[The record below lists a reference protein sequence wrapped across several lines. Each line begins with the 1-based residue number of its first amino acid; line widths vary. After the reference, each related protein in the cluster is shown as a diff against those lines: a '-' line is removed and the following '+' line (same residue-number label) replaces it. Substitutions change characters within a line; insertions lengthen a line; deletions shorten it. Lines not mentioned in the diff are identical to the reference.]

1 MTVTGRL
8 QGSGFPMEALD
19 TPQEWGWLE
28 EAEDTA
34 PLCPQG
40 SPWVGRVWAALR
52 SPSQRALQA
61 AAALRPA
68 RLGCL

>member
-1 MTVTGRL
+1 MGRL
-8 QGSGFPMEALD
+8 QGSGFPREAQD

-28 EAEDTA
+28 EAEDMA
-34 PLCPQG
+34 QLSLHG

-61 AAALRPA
+61 AALRLA
-68 RLGCL
+68 RLACL